1 VKPSLM
7 QIAALKKQGLIAR
20 HDFNITER
28 TKP

>member
-7 QIAALKKQGLIAR
+7 QIAALKKQGLIAQR
-20 HDFNITER
+20 YFNITER